1 MLMKKY
7 RLLQLL
13 LIFVVSN
20 ILGIGIDIITYGMI
34 SNGVAFYIMLT
45 IGIMIYSVYNEVKW
59 KDWLRIPDVGGI
71 PRIIVSLVLILLM
84 IVLAVAKN
92 VIGLKMGHI
101 ESFDFKFHNFIR
113 SVCLAPII
121 EELINRGIIVDILK
135 EKHGNAFTIVVSAI
149 IFYVM
154 HFDPKNI
161 NALIFGIILGWLVIK
176 AKSIVPGIIMH
187 AVWNLVIFCMPLIA
201 SILAIVLL
209 RLEIFQ

>member
-101 ESFDFKFHNFIR
+101 ESFDFKFHNFIG

>member
-71 PRIIVSLVLILLM
+71 PRIIVSWVLILLM

-101 ESFDFKFHNFIR
+101 ESFDFKFHNFIG